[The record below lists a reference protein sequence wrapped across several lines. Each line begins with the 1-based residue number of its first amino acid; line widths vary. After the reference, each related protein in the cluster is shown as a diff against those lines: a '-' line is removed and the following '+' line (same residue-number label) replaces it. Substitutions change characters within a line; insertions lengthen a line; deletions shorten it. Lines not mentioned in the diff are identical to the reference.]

1 MSDLDTIREDHAP
14 RVFRNRKP
22 GEPGYFAE
30 LDEYEGVALCESED
44 HRAVQALVRHED
56 CHTAQVLDALDDHRG
71 EHIDAAADAGLM
83 LKPEYD
89 RVMADADRLAEAL
102 RVAVEYV
109 TDTEYTAACQVAD
122 EQAREA
128 LRQHDGSDFARKTN
142 RTQAATHAFCEDV
155 CIADRHITVALT
167 PDQVAEQERD
177 PTTPTGK
184 RLWDEAKGVR
194 GASPAN
200 LIAIEHEAAAAER
213 ERLESGLADAM
224 MAGGILP
231 DDYYITDP
239 DTPFGPEEQW
249 FDGDA
254 FAAALVAAIKD
265 EPCCDCR
272 IHVDGICKHHDRL
285 EAPSE

>member
-102 RVAVEYV
+102 RFAHDEFDARGWYA
-109 TDTEYTAACQVAD
+109 TDPEMMGLESVI
-122 EQAREA
+122 RHA
-128 LRQHDGSDFARKTN
+128 LRLHDAAKEAERGVRLMETSIVKTDAAPGEMDEHGAWGI
-142 RTQAATHAFCEDV
+142 QAA
-155 CIADRHITVALT
+155 
-167 PDQVAEQERD
+167 
-177 PTTPTGK
+177 K
-184 RLWDEAKGVR
+184 EAK
-194 GASPAN
+194 
-200 LIAIEHEAAAAER
+200 
-213 ERLESGLADAM
+213 
-224 MAGGILP
+224 
-231 DDYYITDP
+231 
-239 DTPFGPEEQW
+239 
-249 FDGDA
+249 
-254 FAAALVAAIKD
+254 
-265 EPCCDCR
+265 
-272 IHVDGICKHHDRL
+272 
-285 EAPSE
+285 SE